1 MQLFQWDQA
10 FETRSAIVDE
20 QHQHLV
26 TITNQFGALIARNA
40 SGTEEI
46 EKLCSDLMEYA
57 NYHFEAEERFMET
70 KSLDQRHMSQHRQQ
84 HEDLRNEI
92 IPLLQL
98 VAAGNLAAAN
108 YMFEFLVN
116 WLVFHILGTDMLMA
130 SQIEA
135 IDKGM
140 SAEEAYTREEKNN
153 HNTNTL
159 LLTAVKKLLYQI
171 SSRNRQLVDLNESLE
186 QRVQERTLE
195 LSAANNKLKEVANT
209 DSLTGIRNRRA
220 FMEEARVLSGL
231 AKRHRRPL
239 SFLMID
245 IDFFKRVN
253 DTYGHQV
260 GDQVLIQLS
269 RVMAECLRGT
279 DILGRIGGEEFAV
292 ILPETGMEQTA
303 ELTER
308 LLDRVRSTTIE
319 IGPETT
325 IKVTVSIGVATAP
338 PLPSDIDALIK
349 EADTALYN
357 AKTSGRDRCCHS
369 L

>member
-1 MQLFQWDQA
+1 MQFFQWDKA
-10 FETRSAIVDE
+10 YETGSKVVDE
-20 QHQHLV
+20 QHQRLV

-57 NYHFEAEERFMET
+57 NYHFEAEERFMQT
-70 KSLDQRHMSQHRQQ
+70 NGLDQRHMFQHRQQ
-84 HEDLRNEI
+84 HENLRNEI
-92 IPLLQL
+92 IPLHQL
-98 VAAGNLAAAN
+98 IAAGNLAAAN

-135 IDKGM
+135 IGKGM
-140 SAEEAYTREEKNN
+140 SAEKAYTREEKDNKN
-153 HNTNTL
+153 ANGL
-159 LLTAVKKLLYQI
+159 LLSAVKKLLYQI
-171 SSRNRQLVDLNESLE
+171 SSRNKQLVELNESLE

-209 DSLTGIRNRRA
+209 DNLTGIRNRRA
-220 FMEEARVLSGL
+220 FMEEARVLFGL

-239 SFLMID
+239 SLLMID

-269 RVMAECLRGT
+269 RVMSGCLRGT
-279 DILGRIGGEEFAV
+279 DILGRIGGEEFAA
-292 ILPETGMEQTA
+292 ILPETVIEQTSV
-303 ELTER
+303 LTKR
-308 LLDRVRSTTIE
+308 LLDTVRNTTID
-319 IGPETT
+319 IDAETVL
-325 IKVTVSIGVATAP
+325 KVTISIGVTTAP
-338 PLPSDIDALIK
+338 PLPSAVDALIK

-357 AKTSGRDRCCHS
+357 AKSSGRDRCCRF